1 MSNLN
6 SVYIGEQFAKGMFT
20 QCDLFC
26 QPKEKK
32 IDGGLIPWE
41 MELGQEGW
49 MQETVKKKKE
59 RKKLCLNYIFAFL
72 TVQWEKCSRV
82 KHQLCFES

>member
-1 MSNLN
+1 
-6 SVYIGEQFAKGMFT
+6 
-20 QCDLFC
+20 
-26 QPKEKK
+26 
-32 IDGGLIPWE
+32 

-49 MQETVKKKKE
+49 MQETVKKKKK